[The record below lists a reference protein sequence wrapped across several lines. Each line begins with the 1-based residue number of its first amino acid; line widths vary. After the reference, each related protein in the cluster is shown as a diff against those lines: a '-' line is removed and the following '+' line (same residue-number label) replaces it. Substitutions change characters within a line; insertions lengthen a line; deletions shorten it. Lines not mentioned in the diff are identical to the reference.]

1 MGVAVAGWLL
11 ASHPRGA
18 AQPGPIV
25 LISIDTLRADHLPA
39 YGYRG
44 VATPA
49 IDALA
54 ADGIVFEHA
63 YAHAPQ
69 TLPSHTSILSGQLP
83 FEHGVRDN
91 VGFTV
96 KPGQRLLAEMF
107 RDRGFQTAGFAS
119 AFVLRKESGIA
130 QGFQVYD
137 AEMPPTSPNVS
148 IGMVRRDGAQTL
160 DLAEQWLDKQTSARF
175 FLFVHFYEPHRPY
188 RPPARYAHYPN
199 LYDGTIAYSDELVG
213 RLVADLKRRGFY
225 DGAVIALLSDHG
237 EGLGDHGEQ
246 EHGVFLY
253 DETIHVPFIVKRA
266 GERDAGK
273 RVSAPIE
280 HIDLVPTLLDLAGL
294 PVPRDLHGESL
305 RAAMDGSDSSL
316 AQRGIYSETLY
327 PLYHF
332 GWSPLYALTDPR
344 YRFILAPRTELYDLE
359 RDPGERHNLRADRTQ
374 TATSMQAALD
384 DLVRRHGIDRPSV
397 VSRGELE
404 QFQALGYIGTARVPR
419 AAETGALPDPKDK
432 VGALEGY
439 RRAVDLTGEG
449 KLDEAV
455 SAFRAVLKDNPTMA
469 DVWTELSAVLLR
481 QERTAEAVDA
491 LQRAVN
497 LDPTVVENQLT
508 LAGEQ
513 ISLGQLEEAT
523 RHARAALASQ
533 PGAAHEMLAR
543 VAMARGDQA
552 GAVREARLAE
562 QADASLPLPLY
573 IEGLALQRDGKY
585 DQALAFFERAR
596 AALKPHNREL
606 TDLHLNT
613 ADTLVR
619 LGRYDEAEAQ
629 FKEEIAKFPENA
641 RARTGLAMLYR
652 AQGRVREANDVLD
665 AMLRTS
671 PTARN
676 YAMAA
681 RTLQIIGEADEARQV
696 VARGLQQFPNSPE
709 LHAVGTAGSKQQ

>member
-1 MGVAVAGWLL
+1 MGVAVALWLL
-11 ASHPRGA
+11 VSHPRGA
-18 AQPGPIV
+18 GQAGPVV

-63 YAHAPQ
+63 YAHTPQ
-69 TLPSHTSILSGQLP
+69 TLPSHTSILSGELP

-96 KPGQRLLAEMF
+96 KPGQRLLAGMF
-107 RDRGFQTAGFAS
+107 RDHGFQTAGFAS

-137 AEMPPTSPNVS
+137 DEMPPTSPNASV
-148 IGMVRRDGAQTL
+148 GMVRRDGAQTL
-160 DLAEQWLDKQTSARF
+160 ARAEQWLDTQTSPRF

-188 RPPARYAHYPN
+188 LPPARYAFYPN
-199 LYDGTIAYSDELVG
+199 AYDGTIAYSDELVG
-213 RLVADLKRRGFY
+213 RLISDLKRRGLY
-225 DGAVIALLSDHG
+225 DGATIALLSDHG

-294 PVPRDLHGESL
+294 PVPRDLRGEPL
-305 RAAMDGSDSSL
+305 RAAMDASDPSL

-344 YRFILAPRTELYDLE
+344 YRFIMAPRSELYDLE
-359 RDPGERHNLRADRTQ
+359 RDPGERRNLEADRPQ
-374 TATSMQAALD
+374 TAASMQTALD
-384 DLVRRHGIDRPSV
+384 ALVVHRQIDAPAA
-397 VSRGELE
+397 VSSSEMER
-404 QFQALGYIGTARVPR
+404 FHALGYIGSSRLPR
-419 AAETGALPDPKDK
+419 GADTRSLPDPKDK
-432 VGALEGY
+432 IAALEGY
-439 RRAVDLTGEG
+439 RRAVDLVNEG
-449 KLDEAV
+449 KLREATT
-455 SAFRAVLKDNPTMA
+455 AYRAVLEDNPTMV
-469 DVWTELSAVLLR
+469 DVWTELSAVLMR
-481 QERTAEAVDA
+481 QGMTAEGVDA
-491 LQRAVN
+491 LKHAVQ
-497 LDPTVVENQLT
+497 LDPSIAENQLT
-508 LAGEQ
+508 LASALIG
-513 ISLGQLEEAT
+513 LGQLDEAT
-523 RHARAALASQ
+523 VHARQAMESL
-533 PGAAHEMLAR
+533 PGVAHEMLAR
-543 VAMARGDQA
+543 VALARGSQSA
-552 GAVREARLAE
+552 AVAEARLAE
-562 QADASLPLPLY
+562 QADPSLPLPLY
-573 IEGLALQRDGKY
+573 IEGLALQRDKQY
-585 DQALAFFERAR
+585 EQALGFFERAI
-596 AALKPHNREL
+596 AALKPRRLDL

-613 ADTLVR
+613 ADTLAQ
-619 LGRYDEAEAQ
+619 LGRYQEAEAQ
-629 FKEEIAKFPENA
+629 FKEEIADFPGNI

-652 AQGRVREANDVLD
+652 AQGRVREANEVLD
-665 AMLRTS
+665 AMLRAS
-671 PTARN
+671 PSAHS

-681 RTLQIIGEADEARQV
+681 RTLQIIGETEEARQV

-709 LHAVGTAGSKQQ
+709 LRAVGTAGSR